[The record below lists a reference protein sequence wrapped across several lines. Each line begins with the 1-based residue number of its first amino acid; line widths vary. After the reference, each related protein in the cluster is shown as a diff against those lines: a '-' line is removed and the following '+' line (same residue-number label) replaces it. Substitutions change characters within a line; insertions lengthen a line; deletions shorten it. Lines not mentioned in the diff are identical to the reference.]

1 MCVGMV
7 SALKVS
13 VDAVRRLQLEKQGI
27 GEPPKRVTKR
37 RVEETIGRLG
47 CVQIDTINVVERA
60 HYFTL
65 WTRLGRYRK
74 EDLHALAYEDRRV
87 FEGWGHAM
95 CYMPMDHW
103 RYLIAANRERVRSRV
118 IHTGWFSR
126 VDPDLVDSALE
137 RVRREGPLG
146 SADFEGKK
154 PSSGWW
160 GWKPAK
166 RALEALFS
174 SGELMVTRRDGF
186 QRIYDLTERVL
197 PGWVDASEPTMEERN
212 RFFATRTLGCLGAT
226 KPADVKSYYHTWCV
240 KLGLTA
246 KQIQTLLDG
255 LVEEG
260 VAAKLSVEGLKT
272 PCYCLAEDAPRL
284 GELERDWGY
293 CGVRLANYFDSLLW
307 QADRLDTLFGFER
320 ALEVYLKPEDRRFG
334 YFTVPILYGDRLVGR
349 LDPKLERKEKKLIV
363 RGLWYEDGFKPDEEY
378 QNEFEKT
385 LGDFALFNGAEKIEW
400 RLEKAPTSA

>member
-1 MCVGMV
+1 MV
-7 SALKVS
+7 SELNVS
-13 VDAVRRLQLEKQGI
+13 VDAARRLQLEKQGI
-27 GEPPKRVTKR
+27 GDPPGKATKR

-65 WTRLGRYRK
+65 WTRLGQYK
-74 EDLHALAYEDRRV
+74 KADLHSLAYEDRRI

-103 RYLIAANRERVRSRV
+103 RYLIAANKERAKSKV

-126 VDPDLVDSALE
+126 VDPALVDSALE
-137 RVRREGPLG
+137 RVRKEGPLG

-160 GWKPAK
+160 GWKPSK

-174 SGELMVTRRDGF
+174 AGDLMVTRRDGF

-197 PGWVDASEPTMEERN
+197 PSWVDASEPTDEERN
-212 RFFATRTLGCLGAT
+212 RFFAMRTLGSLGAT

-240 KLGLTA
+240 KLGLST
-246 KQIQTLLDG
+246 KQIQALLDG

-260 VAAKLSVEGLKT
+260 TAARLNVKGLKT
-272 PCYCLAEDAPRL
+272 HYYCLADDTLRL
-284 GELERDWGY
+284 GELEKDWGY
-293 CGVRLANYFDSLLW
+293 DGVRFANYFDSLLW
-307 QADRLDTLFGFER
+307 NADRLDTFFGFER
-320 ALEVYLKPEDRRFG
+320 ALEVYLKPEQRKYG
-334 YFTVPILYGDRLVGR
+334 YFTTPILYGDRLVGR
-349 LDPKLERKEKKLIV
+349 LDPKLDRKERKLIV
-363 RGLWYEDGFKPDEEY
+363 RGLWYEDGFKPDELYE
-378 QNEFEKT
+378 NEFQKT
-385 LGDFALFNGAEKIEW
+385 LDDFTHFNGAEKIEW

>member
-1 MCVGMV
+1 
-7 SALKVS
+7 
-13 VDAVRRLQLEKQGI
+13 
-27 GEPPKRVTKR
+27 
-37 RVEETIGRLG
+37 
-47 CVQIDTINVVERA
+47 
-60 HYFTL
+60 
-65 WTRLGRYRK
+65 
-74 EDLHALAYEDRRV
+74 
-87 FEGWGHAM
+87 
-95 CYMPMDHW
+95 
-103 RYLIAANRERVRSRV
+103 
-118 IHTGWFSR
+118 
-126 VDPDLVDSALE
+126 
-137 RVRREGPLG
+137 
-146 SADFEGKK
+146 
-154 PSSGWW
+154 
-160 GWKPAK
+160 
-166 RALEALFS
+166 
-174 SGELMVTRRDGF
+174 
-186 QRIYDLTERVL
+186 
-197 PGWVDASEPTMEERN
+197 MEERN

>member
-1 MCVGMV
+1 MV
-7 SALKVS
+7 SPLSVS
-13 VDAVRRLQLEKQGI
+13 LDAVRRLQLEKQGI
-27 GEPPKRVTKR
+27 GDRPRRVTKK

-47 CVQIDTINVVERA
+47 CLQIDTINVVERA

-74 EDLHALAYEDRRV
+74 ADLHALAYEDRRV

-95 CYMPMDHW
+95 CYMPTADW
-103 RYLIAANRERVRSRV
+103 RYLIAANRERANNKV

-126 VDPDLVDSALE
+126 VDPAVVDSTLE
-137 RVRREGPLG
+137 RIRREGPLG
-146 SADFEGKK
+146 SGDFEGKK
-154 PSSGWW
+154 PSGGWW

-174 SGELMVTRRDGF
+174 SGDLMVTRRDGF
-186 QRIYDLTERVL
+186 QRIYDLAERVL
-197 PGWVDASEPTMEERN
+197 PPWVDASEPTEEER
-212 RFFATRTLGCLGAT
+212 RCFFATRTLDCLGAT
-226 KPADVKSYYHTWCV
+226 KPADVKTYYHTWCV
-240 KLGLTA
+240 KLGLST
-246 KQIQTLLDG
+246 KEIQTLLDG

-260 VAAKLSVEGLKT
+260 EAARLGVEGHRN
-272 PCYCLAEDAPRL
+272 PYYCLAGDTPRL

-293 CGVRLANYFDSLLW
+293 GGVRFANYFDSLLW
-307 QADRLDTLFGFER
+307 HADRLDALFGFER
-320 ALEVYLKPEDRRFG
+320 ALEVYLKPEQRRFG

-349 LDPKLERKEKKLIV
+349 FDPKLDRKEKTLII
-363 RGLWYEDGFKPDEEY
+363 RGLWYEEGFKPDEEY

>member
-1 MCVGMV
+1 MV

-13 VDAVRRLQLEKQGI
+13 VDAVRRLQIEKQGI
-27 GEPPKRVTKR
+27 GEPPKGVTKR
-37 RVEETIGRLG
+37 RIEETIGRLG

-60 HYFTL
+60 HYFTI
-65 WTRLGRYRK
+65 WTRLGQYRK
-74 EDLHALAYEDRRV
+74 DDLHTLAYEDRRV

-103 RYLIAANRERVRSRV
+103 RYLIAANRERAKSRV

-126 VDPDLVDSALE
+126 VDPNIVDYALD

-174 SGELMVTRRDGF
+174 AGDLMVARRDGF

-197 PGWVDASEPTMEERN
+197 PSWVDASEPTEEERY
-212 RFFATRTLGCLGAT
+212 RFFATRTLASLGAT
-226 KPADVKSYYHTWCV
+226 KPADIKSYYHTWCV
-240 KLGLTA
+240 KLGLTT
-246 KQIQTLLDG
+246 KQIQALLDG

-260 VAAKLSVEGLKT
+260 VAVRLSVEGLRT
-272 PCYCLAEDAPRL
+272 HYYCLAEDAVRL
-284 GELERDWGY
+284 GELEKDWGY
-293 CGVRLANYFDSLLW
+293 GGVRLANYFDSLLW
-307 QADRLDTLFGFER
+307 QADRLEALFGFER
-320 ALEVYLKPEDRRFG
+320 ALEVYLKPQDRRFG

-349 LDPKLERKEKKLIV
+349 LDPKLDRKEKRLIL
-363 RGLWYEDGFKPDEEY
+363 RGLWFEDGFEPDEAY
-378 QNEFEKT
+378 QNEFERT
-385 LGDFALFNGAEKIEW
+385 LYDFTRFNGAEKIEW
-400 RLEKAPTSA
+400 RLEKAPTA